1 MASAAETSRLPIM
14 YRDLQPL
21 SSVQH
26 GNLRIR
32 QLERTDVLNNV
43 HALPLTVDE
52 FIMAQRN
59 FPIVFSAGEEA
70 VPLALMGL
78 NEGVNMFVDGDG
90 QFIGDTYIPA
100 YARRYPFM
108 LAQLTPDSQELSL
121 CFDPTGEAVGSFE
134 EGEALF
140 DGDQPSEMTRGILAF
155 CEQFELAVQRTAAFV
170 KELADAKLLIDG
182 ELSIQPDGAEQPF
195 VYRGFRM
202 VSEQAVNELRGDVAR
217 KLVKSGAMALIYAHL
232 FSLGLTRNLF
242 ERQLAAGLV
251 PSPEA
256 ANPA

>member
-1 MASAAETSRLPIM
+1 MASAAETPRLPIM

-26 GNLRIR
+26 GDLRLR

-52 FIMAQRN
+52 FILAQRS
-59 FPIVFSAGEEA
+59 FPIVFSAGDEA
-70 VPLALMGL
+70 VPLALFGL
-78 NEGVNMFVDGDG
+78 NEGVNLFINESG
-90 QFIGDTYIPA
+90 QFVPGAYVPA

-108 LAQLTPDSQELSL
+108 LAQLRPDSQELSL
-121 CFDPTGEAVGSFE
+121 CFDPSSDSVGSFE

-140 DGDQPSEMTRGILAF
+140 EGDQPTETTRGILAF
-155 CEQFELAVQRTAAFV
+155 CEQFELAVQRTAGFV
-170 KELADAKLLIDG
+170 RELSDTKLLIDG
-182 ELSIQPDGAEQPF
+182 ELSIQPEGAEQPF

-202 VSEQAVNELRGDVAR
+202 VDENAVNELRGDVAR

-232 FSLGLTRNLF
+232 FSLGLTRDLF
-242 ERQLAAGLV
+242 GRQMEAGLV
-251 PSPEA
+251 TAPTP

>member
-1 MASAAETSRLPIM
+1 MASAAPNPGLPIM

-52 FIMAQRN
+52 FILAQRS
-59 FPIVFSAGEEA
+59 FPIVFSGGDEA
-70 VPLALMGL
+70 VPLALFGL
-78 NEGVNMFVDGDG
+78 NEGVNLFVDNDG
-90 QFIGDTYIPA
+90 QFLPDTYVPA

-108 LAQLTPDSQELSL
+108 LAQLRPDSQELSL
-121 CFDPTGEAVGSFE
+121 CFDPTGESVGSFE

-140 DGDQPSEMTRGILAF
+140 DGDQPTEMTRGILAF
-155 CEQFELAVQRTAAFV
+155 CEQFEHAVQRTAAFV

-182 ELSIQPDGAEQPF
+182 ELTIQTESAEQPF

-202 VSEQAVNELRGDVAR
+202 VNEQAVNELRGDVAR

-232 FSLGLTRNLF
+232 FSLGLTRGMF

-251 PSPEA
+251 PAPEP
-256 ANPA
+256 ANPV